1 MKKLILVIAVLALA
15 IGAFGQAQQDQS
27 KAGAGL
33 SYVPSSYTG
42 YNTPRTTADT
52 KLGMHDVIGTAGGSV
67 AGGTDRNGCQSC
79 HVPHEAAIIDGWSTT
94 TGGVATN
101 HTGAMYLWKYP
112 VPTNIVGPDENA
124 ITLDAASFHT
134 LACLSCHDGATA
146 TNVIANNN
154 MQDWAKVAGDSWGLM
169 NDHPVNAFY
178 GKHGAAT
185 AKYVRLYAAGGVTN
199 ATGTGMVECG
209 SCHDPHLGDPNTYAF
224 LRGPGGTTAAGAYTA
239 KTYAQTDSQGNVTT
253 YTGTSPQ
260 WARLGL
266 CRDCHGK

>member
-1 MKKLILVIAVLALA
+1 MKKLFVLIAVLAVASLA
-15 IGAFGQAQQDQS
+15 FAQAPVQDLT

-33 SYVPSSYTG
+33 SYVPGSYTG

-52 KLGMHDVIGTAGGSV
+52 KLGMHDVKGTGG
-67 AGGTDRNGCQSC
+67 DRNGCQSC
-79 HVPHEAAIIDGWSTT
+79 HVPHDAAIVDGWSTT
-94 TGGVATN
+94 DGTTTTN
-101 HTGAMYLWKYP
+101 HTGGMYLWKYP
-112 VPTNIVGPDENA
+112 VPTNIVGQDENA
-124 ITLDAASFHT
+124 IVLDAASFHT

-146 TNVIANNN
+146 TNVIANNT
-154 MQDWAKVAGDSWGLM
+154 MDTWAQIASTASQGLM

-178 GKHGAAT
+178 GSHGAAT
-185 AKYVRLYAAGGVTN
+185 AKYVRLYAAGGTTN

-209 SCHDPHLGDPNTYAF
+209 SCHDPHMGDPNTYAF
-224 LRGPGGTTAAGAYTA
+224 LRGPGGTTTGGVYTA
-239 KTYAQTDSQGNVTT
+239 KTYTQNDSMGNATT